1 MNNTSIQNSSSDLVH
16 ANGIL
21 TEDQVRYVA
30 PSVFA
35 TDRNQKRTSDRY
47 SFLSTAEIIKPL
59 QAEGWSIVG
68 VNTTKPRHAQV
79 VAPDRDFAKH
89 MVVLAHAKDLEN
101 YSYSK
106 VCPRII
112 LSNSHDGSSA
122 CRLQA
127 GLFRAACANGLI
139 IADGT
144 IQGRVIR
151 HSRTTIEQA
160 ILAAIYLRDESWRSL
175 EKVEQFSARQLDYSE
190 QVGFAAR
197 AIDIRYG
204 AEEVGARPSDILRA
218 RRPEDRGDDLWH
230 VFNRVQENIVKGGYE
245 VVRPKLGWQIGQQRA
260 KEIKAIDGLISVNTK
275 LWAAA
280 DDLVLP
286 A

>member
-1 MNNTSIQNSSSDLVH
+1 MNSSTDLVH

-21 TEDQVRYVA
+21 TDSQVRYIA

-35 TDRNQKRTSDRY
+35 TDRNHKRTSDRY

-59 QAEGWSIVG
+59 QQEGWEIVG
-68 VNTTKPRHAQV
+68 VNTTKARYAEAVPT
-79 VAPDRDFAKH
+79 DRNFARH
-89 MVVLAHAKDLEN
+89 MVVLAHARDLEN

-106 VCPRII
+106 VCPRVI

-127 GLFRAACANGLI
+127 GLFRAACANGLV

-144 IQGRVIR
+144 VQSQVIR
-151 HSRTTIEQA
+151 HSRTTIERA
-160 ILAAIYLRDESWRSL
+160 ILAAIYLRDQSQNILNR
-175 EKVEQFSARQLDYSE
+175 VEAFSARELDYSE
-190 QVGFAAR
+190 QIGFAAR
-197 AIDIRYG
+197 AVGIRYG
-204 AEEVGARPSDILRA
+204 NEEAGARPCDVLAA
-218 RRPEDRGDDLWH
+218 RREEDRGNDLWR
-230 VFNRVQENIVKGGYE
+230 VFNRVQENIIKGGFE
-245 VVRPKLGWQIGQQRA
+245 VVRPKLGWQVSQQKA
-260 KEIKAIDGLISVNTK
+260 KEIKAIDALLSVNTK

-280 DDLVLP
+280 EDLVLP

>member
-1 MNNTSIQNSSSDLVH
+1 MNNTSIQNTSRDLVH
-16 ANGIL
+16 ANGVL
-21 TEDQVRYVA
+21 TDSQVQYVA

-35 TDRNQKRTSDRY
+35 TDRNPISTSERY
-47 SFLSTAEIIKPL
+47 SFLSTSEIIKPL
-59 QAEGWSIVG
+59 RDEGWQIVG
-68 VNTTKPRHAQV
+68 ANQTTSKYGGQG
-79 VAPDRDFAKH
+79 PDRRSFAKH
-89 MVVLAHAKDLEN
+89 MIVLAHAKDLEN
-101 YSYSK
+101 YSFSK

-112 LSNSHDGSSA
+112 LSNSHDGASA

-151 HSRTTIEQA
+151 HSRTTTEQA

-197 AIDIRYG
+197 AIEIRYG

-218 RRPEDRGDDLWH
+218 RRTEDRGDDLWH

>member
-1 MNNTSIQNSSSDLVH
+1 MNNTSIQNTSRDLVH
-16 ANGIL
+16 ANGVL
-21 TEDQVRYVA
+21 TDSQVQYVA

-35 TDRNQKRTSDRY
+35 TDRNHVSTSERY
-47 SFLSTAEIIKPL
+47 SFLSTSEIIKPL
-59 QAEGWSIVG
+59 REDGWQIVG
-68 VNTTKPRHAQV
+68 ASQSSNRYGGS
-79 VAPDRDFAKH
+79 DRNFARH

-112 LSNSHDGSSA
+112 LSNSHDGGSA
-122 CRLQA
+122 CKLQA

-151 HSRTTIEQA
+151 HSRTTIDQA

-175 EKVEQFSARQLDYSE
+175 EKVEQFSARSLDYSE

-197 AIDIRYG
+197 AIGIRYG

-218 RRPEDRGDDLWH
+218 RRPEDRGNDLWH

-260 KEIKAIDGLISVNTK
+260 KEIKAIDGLISLNTK

-280 DDLVLP
+280 EDLVLP